1 MTATRSKT
9 EIQQLIA
16 GSDSYREDLEYIQS
30 ALQLNTVF
38 IGQIDSS
45 ESGNT
50 EASFCVTVGM
60 YLHELP
66 ELAFS
71 GVPMHVVKSVVNDL
85 CEGHD
90 FDRDFLAGNRTKIV
104 HGFNVMAVPIDRPQS
119 HDVFSM
125 CQDFYTLIDKP
136 KLEAVQLVFAN
147 ERGAFPWSSDY
158 ADVERQYQP
167 ILGMNSSLS

>member
-9 EIQQLIA
+9 EIHQLIA
-16 GSDSYREDLEYIQS
+16 DSESYREDLEYIQS
-30 ALQLNTVF
+30 TLELNNVF

-45 ESGNT
+45 QTGNT

-90 FDRDFLAGNRTKIV
+90 FDREFLAGNRTKII
-104 HGFNVMAVPIDRPQS
+104 HGFDVMAIPISSPQS

-125 CQDFYTLIDKP
+125 CNDIYTLIDKP
-136 KLEAVQLVFAN
+136 QLEAVQLVFAN
-147 ERGAFPWSSDY
+147 ENGAFPWSSEY
-158 ADVERQYQP
+158 ADQERQYQP
-167 ILGMNSSLS
+167 ILGMKSAMN